1 MQGQGG
7 GPREPLDLSSVG
19 GGCGVIILTVTDCPG
34 SVSQF
39 ITKVC
44 SACADMF
51 VLVPRALFCVHLTSS
66 MNLGLPCWWE
76 GSVVGNRS
84 PWAGWQGEDRK
95 SFDPGYVLASVALA
109 DGAGGWTAQA

>member
-1 MQGQGG
+1 M
-7 GPREPLDLSSVG
+7 
-19 GGCGVIILTVTDCPG
+19 IILTVTDCPG